1 MSELARTREAMLSR
15 HELLQDRAGHH
26 ACAGGPT
33 PASTG
38 QQCGTRHSPH
48 GGWPPQ
54 RLTSRSLQP
63 ADRSCPSHPVVS
75 LCDFHLRPHLKIK
88 RLCVSPQPL
97 GSLEEAGDTGLPSC
111 RATSRWPRAD
121 LPQCPPGSHSDTWA
135 LTTGPGRSP
144 TLPAQPPGDL
154 RFVTLAGF
162 AVPAS

>member
-15 HELLQDRAGHH
+15 HELLQDRARHH

-54 RLTSRSLQP
+54 GLTSRSLQP

-121 LPQCPPGSHSDTWA
+121 LPQCPPAPTVTCGHSQLAQVAHPLCLHSSLGTCA
-135 LTTGPGRSP
+135 L
-144 TLPAQPPGDL
+144 
-154 RFVTLAGF
+154 
-162 AVPAS
+162 